1 MIPFEKMTVYTD
13 YITNEIKQHLET
25 VIRPWNPVDQFY
37 GGILKTVGKVCYGES
52 NYVTGPLTKTIYIE
66 DNTGTH
72 YKVSVED
79 LKQVKGHGWITHSE
93 ADELDVHYDKDLQVY
108 VKTTSDSNGQ
118 VCFDF

>member
-1 MIPFEKMTVYTD
+1 MFTTVYTD
-13 YITNEIKQHLET
+13 YITNEIKQHLEAY
-25 VIRPWNPVDQFY
+25 REPLC
-37 GGILKTVGKVCYGES
+37 LKTVGKVCYGES
-52 NYVTGPLTKTIYIE
+52 NYVSGPLTKTIYVE

-93 ADELDVHYDKDLQVY
+93 ADELDVHYDKDLKVY

-118 VCFDF
+118 VSFNF